1 MEAAKFCIECGKPL
15 PPKAEY
21 CPNCGAHVVDQHPTP
36 VGDVH
41 HVVPAPPT
49 EKTLPQPAHQQVSP
63 FVQQYATQGSV
74 AKPKKKRS
82 FKDLIALG
90 LVALLICGAVLAY
103 SSHMTDL
110 TNSFIPGLS
119 GAKENIVLGST
130 QAVVAVDIP
139 ATGGKIAVTDPAS
152 QIPGLKVSV
161 PSGAYGTKTNFK
173 VSATAIEK
181 HTFGKGFTPITP
193 LITMD
198 NGHGFANQPMTVTIP
213 IKISKDEFAMAFYY
227 DRSNG
232 GLEGIPIVSLSENQ
246 IVITTSHFSDMVVS
260 KIQKSEL
267 DNIKIDTGFK
277 PGVDDWQFVNNGSYI
292 AQGGQCAG
300 QSITSMWYYYEKY
313 KKAGERRL
321 YGRFDN
327 NDNGT
332 GTIDFDLDDSWSYR
346 YVSVVQK
353 SIGSGISKGLF
364 RKFTGTND
372 SLTFYAFAYSML
384 LTSNPQY
391 TAIYRY
397 DQTGKI
403 AGGHALVAYRIE
415 KNIIYVT
422 DPNYPGDATRSIVYD
437 TKTNKFIPYES
448 GENAEEIKKGNSKT
462 YAGIGYCAVSAMI
475 DWNVVGNE
483 YDKMVKGQSGN
494 GVFPKFELY
503 YLTSVDKATGAETYA
518 KCGSGTKIS
527 KDETAKISPALKGK
541 LKFKCVGQYT
551 NQHYYVYDG
560 TESLGAVFTPSNGQ
574 TYKTINVALNKGVND
589 LGFYSTVFMSGQ
601 DYYVD
606 FKRFKVTY
614 DQNTPNT
621 PISDKWVLDGAP
633 VVTNELHAN
642 EDKLIKVGIEN
653 GSATY
658 DVQNIGLGDNA
669 GKVIGTTK
677 ANFTFTEIPKEL
689 IVGSKIEFT
698 VSGQYL
704 GSGNC
709 YDCMFNISSPE
720 IADVEM
726 NSYLSCGIMI
736 NDADRKKT
744 LTSSSATI
752 PAKDEFNKGV
762 LHIVCTLNG
771 PAGQQIVTY
780 TYK

>member
-15 PPKAEY
+15 SPKAEY
-21 CPNCGAHVVDQHPTP
+21 CPNCGAHVADPHPTP
-36 VGDVH
+36 VGDVQ

-49 EKTLPQPAHQQVSP
+49 EKPLPQPAHQQVPP
-63 FVQQYATQGSV
+63 FVQPYATQGSV

-103 SSHMTDL
+103 SSHMTGL

-119 GAKENIVLGST
+119 GAKKNIVLGSM

-139 ATGGKIAVTDPAS
+139 ATGGKIAVTDPTS
-152 QIPGLKVSV
+152 QIPGLTVSV
-161 PSGAYGTKTNFK
+161 PSGAYDAKMNFK
-173 VSATAIEK
+173 VSTTDIKE

-193 LITMD
+193 LITID

-246 IVITTSHFSDMVVS
+246 VVIATSHFSDMVVS

-292 AQGGQCAG
+292 EQAGHCAG

-346 YVSVVQK
+346 FVSAVQK
-353 SIGSGISKGLF
+353 ALAWDS
-364 RKFTGTND
+364 TGNRLLQK
-372 SLTFYAFAYSML
+372 LTGADDHLTYYAFAYSML
-384 LTSNPQY
+384 LTGNPQETGLY
-391 TAIYRY
+391 SY
-397 DQTGKI
+397 DQKGKI
-403 AGGHALVAYRIE
+403 TGGHDMVAYRIE
-415 KNIIYVT
+415 KDMIYVA
-422 DPNYPGDATRSIVYD
+422 DPNYPGDTTRTIVYD
-437 TKTNKFIPYES
+437 TKTDKFIPYQS
-448 GENAEEIKKGNSKT
+448 GANAEEIKKGNSVAYT
-462 YAGIGYCAVSAMI
+462 GIGYFASSSMI
-475 DWNVVGNE
+475 DWDVVGKE

-494 GVFPKFELY
+494 DVFPKFELNY
-503 YLTSVDKATGAETYA
+503 VTSINVTGGEDYTE
-518 KCGSGTKIS
+518 CGSGIKIS
-527 KDETAKISPALKGK
+527 EEETAKISPDLKGK
-541 LKFKCVGQYT
+541 LEFVIFGQYT
-551 NQHYYVYDG
+551 NQHYYLYKG
-560 TESLGAVFTPSNGQ
+560 TNRIGVPFNPMGHTSAT
-574 TYKTINVALNKGVND
+574 TIVTLDKGVND
-589 LGFYSTVFMSGQ
+589 LGFYSTVFTNGKE
-601 DYYVD
+601 YYVD

-614 DQNTPNT
+614 DQNAPNT

-677 ANFTFTEIPKEL
+677 ANFTFTEVPKEL
-689 IVGSKIEFT
+689 VVGSKIELT
-698 VSGQYL
+698 VSGQYS

-720 IADVEM
+720 IADVGM
-726 NSYLSCGIMI
+726 NSYLSCGILI
-736 NDADRKKT
+736 NDTDRKKT
-744 LTSSSATI
+744 LASSATI
-752 PAKDEFNKGV
+752 PVKDEFNKGV

>member
-1 MEAAKFCIECGKPL
+1 MDAAKFCIECGKPL
-15 PPKAEY
+15 SPGAKYCAHCGTPVAELR
-21 CPNCGAHVVDQHPTP
+21 PAPLVNVQRVAPTP
-36 VGDVH
+36 PIQG
-41 HVVPAPPT
+41 PT
-49 EKTLPQPAHQQVSP
+49 PQSVYQQASP
-63 FVQQYATQGSV
+63 LVQPYPTQARV
-74 AKPKKKRS
+74 AKPKKGRS
-82 FKDLIALG
+82 FKGLIILG
-90 LVALLICGAVLAY
+90 VIALLICGAVFIF
-103 SSHMTDL
+103 
-110 TNSFIPGLS
+110 NSVLPGLTGS
-119 GAKENIVLGST
+119 KGKLVLGSQ

-139 ATGGKIAVTDPAS
+139 ATGGSIAVTDPAS

-173 VSATAIEK
+173 VSTTAIEK

-193 LITMD
+193 LITID

-227 DRSNG
+227 DKSNG
-232 GLEGIPIVSLSENQ
+232 ELEGIPIVSLSENQ
-246 IVITTSHFSDMVVS
+246 IIITTSHFSDMVVS
-260 KIQKSEL
+260 KTPKSEL

-277 PGVDDWQFVNNGSYI
+277 PGVDDWQFRNNGSFI
-292 AQGGQCAG
+292 APDGHCAG

-327 NDNGT
+327 NDSGT

-353 SIGSGISKGLF
+353 SIGSGIGTGLF

-384 LTSNPQY
+384 LTSTPQF
-391 TAIYRY
+391 TGIYRY

-403 AGGHALVAYRIE
+403 AGGHALVVYRIE
-415 KNIIYVT
+415 ENIIYVA

-462 YAGIGYCAVSAMI
+462 YAGIGYWAVSAMI
-475 DWNVVGNE
+475 DWDVVGKE

-494 GVFPKFELY
+494 DVFPKFELY
-503 YLTSVDKATGAETYA
+503 YVKSVDATGWESYE
-518 KCGSGTKIS
+518 KCGSGITIS
-527 KDETAKISPALKGK
+527 EEETAKINPEWKGQ
-541 LKFKCVGQYT
+541 LRFKIVGQYD
-551 NQHYYVYDG
+551 NQRYYLYRG
-560 TESLGAVFTPSNGQ
+560 TIRIEFPIHGLSSRNYYPILVTLA
-574 TYKTINVALNKGVND
+574 KGVND
-589 LGFYSTVFMSGQ
+589 LGFYSTAVIDGKEK
-601 DYYVD
+601 YVD

-614 DQNTPNT
+614 VQETTSKPVAN
-621 PISDKWVLDGAP
+621 KWVLDGEP

-653 GSATY
+653 GNATY
-658 DVQNIGLGDNA
+658 DVQNIGTGDNA

-677 ANFTFTEIPKEL
+677 ANFTITEIPKEL
-689 IVGSKIEFT
+689 VVGGKIEFT
-698 VSGQYL
+698 VSGQYS

-720 IADVEM
+720 IADVGM
-726 NSYLSCGIMI
+726 NSYLSCGILI
-736 NDADRKKT
+736 NDAAKKKT
-744 LTSSSATI
+744 LTSSSTI

-771 PAGQQIVTY
+771 PAGQQTVTY

>member
-1 MEAAKFCIECGKPL
+1 MQAAKFCIECGSPL
-15 PPKAEY
+15 PPNAKY
-21 CPNCGAHVVDQHPTP
+21 CRHCGAHVAEQQPVPVVDVQQAAPTP
-36 VGDVH
+36 PLQGP
-41 HVVPAPPT
+41 PA
-49 EKTLPQPAHQQVSP
+49 QPFYQQARP
-63 FVQQYATQGSV
+63 IVQPYATQASHAEPRRRGLSKGLIV
-74 AKPKKKRS
+74 
-82 FKDLIALG
+82 LEVIAL
-90 LVALLICGAVLAY
+90 LVCGALLYQEIFAA
-103 SSHMTDL
+103 HL
-110 TNSFIPGLS
+110 TGSKGT
-119 GAKENIVLGST
+119 IVLGST
-130 QAVVAVDIP
+130 QAVVVVDIP
-139 ATGGKIAVTDPAS
+139 ATGGSIAVTDPAS

-161 PSGAYGTKTNFK
+161 PSGAYGARTNFK
-173 VSATAIEK
+173 VSTTAIEK
-181 HTFGKGFTPITP
+181 HTFGKRFTPITP
-193 LITMD
+193 LITID

-232 GLEGIPIVSLSENQ
+232 ELEGIPIVSLSENQ
-246 IVITTSHFSDMVVS
+246 IVITMSHFSDMVVS
-260 KIQKSEL
+260 KTQKSEL

-292 AQGGQCAG
+292 AQDGQCAG

-313 KKAGERRL
+313 RKAGERRL

-346 YVSVVQK
+346 YVSVVQNTV
-353 SIGSGISKGLF
+353 GSGISKGLF
-364 RKFTGTND
+364 REFTGTND

-384 LTSNPQY
+384 LTGNPQY
-391 TAIYRY
+391 TAIYQY

-403 AGGHALVAYRIE
+403 AAGHALVAYRIE
-415 KNIIYVT
+415 KNIIYVA

-437 TKTNKFIPYES
+437 TRTNKFIPYES

-462 YAGIGYCAVSAMI
+462 YAGIGYCAVSSMV
-475 DWNVVGNE
+475 DWDIVGKE

-494 GVFPKFELY
+494 DVFPEFELNY
-503 YLTSVDKATGAETYA
+503 VTGINVTGGEDYTE
-518 KCGSGTKIS
+518 CGSGIKIS
-527 KDETAKISPALKGK
+527 EEETAKISPDLKGK
-541 LKFKCVGQYT
+541 LEFVVFGQYT
-551 NQHYYVYDG
+551 NQHYYLYKG
-560 TESLGAVFTPSNGQ
+560 TNRIGVPFNPMGHTSATAIVTLD
-574 TYKTINVALNKGVND
+574 KGVND
-589 LGFYSTVFMSGQ
+589 LGFYSAVVIDGEE
-601 DYYVD
+601 YYVD

-614 DQNTPNT
+614 DQAIANNPVA
-621 PISDKWVLDGAP
+621 DKWILVGAP

-658 DVQNIGLGDNA
+658 DVQDVGLGDNA

-677 ANFTFTEIPKEL
+677 ATFAITEIPKEL
-689 IVGSKIEFT
+689 VVGSKIEFT
-698 VSGQYL
+698 VSGQYS

-720 IADVEM
+720 IADVGM
-726 NSYLSCGIMI
+726 NSYLSCGILI

-744 LTSSSATI
+744 LTSSSATV